1 MFCGLIIKPGQKVKL
16 DSTQGEILHLSQA
29 CLSEPKDNGRVYVQA
44 IDNGNAYTICSLQ
57 KGTIEHANLDLFL
70 STSAEIELSII
81 GKNEVHISGFYEP
94 EMEEDFDDDDALMG
108 MSDEEE
114 DEEEEEEEEEE
125 EPELESSKIDNK
137 KSLKRKLPSKSDE
150 STEEEIDDEEID
162 SDEADDL
169 DLDELIQDNDED
181 DDEDGDEDSDEDDED
196 DLDDLDDDEEEEEE
210 EEEPVKA
217 PSTKNKNKQSSTSQK
232 TKSSDS
238 QPPSKK
244 SRLES
249 KSQSKPDQLYEESI
263 IDFLKKN
270 GRTNMAMIGNKI
282 KRPEGVSK
290 KLGSFIAERTDLF
303 KVENNMISLVK

>member
-1 MFCGLIIKPGQKVKL
+1 MFCGLIIKPGQKIKL

-44 IDNGNAYTICSLQ
+44 IDGGNAYTICSLQ
-57 KGTIEHANLDLFL
+57 KGTIEHASLDLFL
-70 STSAEIELSII
+70 STSADIELSVI

-94 EMEEDFDDDDALMG
+94 EMEEDFDDEDALMG
-108 MSDEEE
+108 MSDEE
-114 DEEEEEEEEEE
+114 DEEQL
-125 EPELESSKIDNK
+125 ELEDSKVENK
-137 KSLKRKLPSKSDE
+137 KNLKRKLPTKSDE
-150 STEEEIDDEEID
+150 STDEEVDDEEID

-169 DLDELIQDNDED
+169 DLDELIQDNDDDEDEDDGDDED
-181 DDEDGDEDSDEDDED
+181 DDEE
-196 DLDDLDDDEEEEEE
+196 DLDDLDDEED
-210 EEEPVKA
+210 EEPVKV
-217 PSTKNKNKQSSTSQK
+217 PSTKNKNKQSSGSQK
-232 TKSSDS
+232 IKSSDS

-244 SRLES
+244 SRVES

-290 KLGSFIAERTDLF
+290 KLGSFISERTDLF

>member
-57 KGTIEHANLDLFL
+57 KGTVEHASLDLFL
-70 STSAEIELSII
+70 STSAEIELSVI

-94 EMEEDFDDDDALMG
+94 EMDEEDFDDEDALMG
-108 MSDEEE
+108 MSDE
-114 DEEEEEEEEEE
+114 DEEE
-125 EPELESSKIDNK
+125 LESENNKADNK
-137 KSLKRKLPSKSDE
+137 KTLKRKLPSKSDD
-150 STEEEIDDEEID
+150 STDEEIEDEEID

-169 DLDELIQDNDED
+169 DLDELIQDNDDEED
-181 DDEDGDEDSDEDDED
+181 DDEDDED
-196 DLDDLDDDEEEEEE
+196 DDEDDEEEDEEKEEEEE
-210 EEEPVKA
+210 EEEPVKV
-217 PSTKNKNKQSSTSQK
+217 SSVKNKNKQSASTISQK
-232 TKSSDS
+232 AKSSDS

-244 SRLES
+244 SRVES

-263 IDFLKKN
+263 VDFLKKN

-303 KVENNMISLVK
+303 KVENNMISLIK